1 MLAIAVVGLL
11 VNLVAAWVLIRS
23 GGESLNVRA
32 ALRHVLGD
40 LAGSVGVI
48 FAAGVIILTGW
59 EQIDAIVSILIS
71 LLIAASAWSVLKEA
85 VDVLLESAPS
95 GMEPEEI
102 GMAMAAH
109 GGVEEVHDLHI
120 WQITSGFPTLSAHVL
135 VGPDADCHGI
145 RLELEALLREDFEI
159 EHTTLQVEHTVD
171 PAPLRIDV

>member
-1 MLAIAVVGLL
+1 
-11 VNLVAAWVLIRS
+11 
-23 GGESLNVRA
+23 
-32 ALRHVLGD
+32 
-40 LAGSVGVI
+40 
-48 FAAGVIILTGW
+48 
-59 EQIDAIVSILIS
+59 
-71 LLIAASAWSVLKEA
+71 
-85 VDVLLESAPS
+85 
-95 GMEPEEI
+95 
-102 GMAMAAH
+102 MAMAAH